1 MIEKFGTIIELT
13 DQISAPIRN
22 ITNTVNLLT
31 NAFQTVQTSSAGNT
45 NTYEIEEARASA
57 NEARTALIELSNSL
71 GSVNFSKPQQDY
83 SQLNRVVDE
92 TDNYIKQNTNA
103 QNRFNN
109 SVNKG
114 SSGFNGLNGKISAA
128 LAAYIGFRGIE
139 KVMDVSDTMTQTTA
153 RLNLMNDGLQSTQ
166 DLQNKIYLSAQR
178 ARASYSDTA
187 DFVSKL
193 GQRTKNVFSSNDE
206 AIQFAENL
214 NLSLIHILMLLP
226 KN

>member
-1 MIEKFGTIIELT
+1 MYKR
-13 DQISAPIRN
+13 Q
-22 ITNTVNLLT
+22 
-31 NAFQTVQTSSAGNT
+31 
-45 NTYEIEEARASA
+45 
-57 NEARTALIELSNSL
+57 ALIELSNSL

-166 DLQNKIYLSAQR
+166 DLQMCIR
-178 ARASYSDTA
+178 DSYY
-187 DFVSKL
+187 
-193 GQRTKNVFSSNDE
+193 
-206 AIQFAENL
+206 AIE
-214 NLSLIHILMLLP
+214 
-226 KN
+226 K